1 MSVLTVR
8 SSTVSMLAVNMVYHY
23 YYDGELFSSVLSVRS
38 ESGLA
43 EDLVV
48 RVERE
53 GGGERSDVA
62 DERSFLERRRG
73 GRQEGQLAHFTVGR

>member
-1 MSVLTVR
+1 
-8 SSTVSMLAVNMVYHY
+8 MLAVNMVYHY
-23 YYDGELFSSVLSVRS
+23 YYDGELFNSVLSVRS

-48 RVERE
+48 RVEGE

-62 DERSFLERRRG
+62 DERSVL
-73 GRQEGQLAHFTVGR
+73 